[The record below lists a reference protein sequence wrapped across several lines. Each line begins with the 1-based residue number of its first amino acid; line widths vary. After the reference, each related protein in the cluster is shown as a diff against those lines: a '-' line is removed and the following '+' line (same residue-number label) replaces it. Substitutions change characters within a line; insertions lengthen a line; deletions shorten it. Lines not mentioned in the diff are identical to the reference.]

1 MPTTYEPIAT
11 SDISAV
17 NTFTFSSIPSTY
29 TDLRLVIMQIRGIEM
44 IFNGSETGYSQ
55 TNLSGNG
62 TAASSSRNTDRSAL
76 YPQGFNGG
84 SISLCTID
92 IFSYAGST
100 FKTSLSAVSADMN
113 GSGRVERN
121 ILLWRNTSAINS
133 ILIRTG
139 LESLFG
145 TGACATLYG
154 IKAA

>member
-1 MPTTYEPIAT
+1 
-11 SDISAV
+11 
-17 NTFTFSSIPSTY
+17 
-29 TDLRLVIMQIRGIEM
+29 M
-44 IFNGSETGYSQ
+44 IFNGNGTGYSQ
-55 TNLSGNG
+55 TILDGNG
-62 TAASSSRNTDRSAL
+62 TAATSSSYTDRGSL

-100 FKTSLSAVSADMN
+100 FKNSLSSVSADIN
-113 GSGRVERN
+113 GSGRVERS

-139 LESLFG
+139 TSSLFG
-145 TGACATLYG
+145 TGARATLYG